1 MSEQDWCN
9 KVVLPGLRKHG
20 TVSKNE
26 NAAATGSPDYE
37 YVINGT
43 SGWFEAKVVHGSFV
57 LFEKFQLPWMRKRV
71 RETGVRNI
79 WVLVSDATS
88 VYLFESETLV
98 RAPRE
103 PYRKWVRVNIREL
116 SPRLSLLTKPYDW
129 ALVARVLSEVPKF
142 TAPQNSV

>member
-1 MSEQDWCN
+1 MRENDWCN
-9 KVVLPGLRKHG
+9 QVVLRGLRKYG

-43 SGWFEAKVVHGSFV
+43 SGWFEAKVVHGSAI

-71 RETGVRNI
+71 RETGVRNV
-79 WVLVSDATS
+79 WVLVSDAAAIHL
-88 VYLFESETLV
+88 YESETVV

-103 PYRKWVRVNIREL
+103 PYRKWVRVRLDDI
-116 SPRLSLLTKPYDW
+116 SPRLSLLSKPYDW
-129 ALVARVLSEVPKF
+129 ALMARVLSEVPKF